1 MIRSSGGPVVWV
13 EPSRLQAGGQTKAP
27 GGVPTEDH
35 LAQVLAPLPAGP
47 TRWIVDDL
55 WAPSLFLQDVVE
67 LPKGT
72 EAREAFFQ
80 WRYTQGLGLEGPQ
93 AVQALAIGSAWL
105 LVGIP
110 QSLVEPWTQVAA
122 KLARPIFAMV
132 PRWLWLYNRLAPS
145 QETPGMLLSLAPAE
159 SGTFTGSLV
168 AWGGTLSLIRQWHE
182 PADANTWMQERVLP
196 TLAYLQREG
205 SMPHGLWIWGSSTW
219 PSGPVPH
226 HILPPEIPAQ
236 EAF

>member
-1 MIRSSGGPVVWV
+1 MIKPSGSPVVWM
-13 EPSRLQAGGQTKAP
+13 EPQRLQAGNQVKNP
-27 GGVPTEDH
+27 GGIPSPDD
-35 LAQVLAPLPAGP
+35 LAQVLAALPAGP
-47 TRWIVDDL
+47 TRWIIDDSFSP
-55 WAPSLFLQDVVE
+55 ALFLQDVVE

-93 AVQALAIGSAWL
+93 SVQSLPIGSAWL

-110 QSLVEPWTQVAA
+110 QALVEPWTQVAV
-122 KLARPIFAMV
+122 KLSRPILAMV

-145 QETPGMLLSLAPAE
+145 MEAPGMLLSLAPA
-159 SGTFTGSLV
+159 GDKTFTGSLV
-168 AWGGTLSLIRQWHE
+168 AWGSNLNLIRQWHE
-182 PADANTWMQERVLP
+182 AADADTWMQERVLP

-205 SMPHGLWIWGSSTW
+205 TTPQGLWVWGSSTW
-219 PSGPVPH
+219 PSGSLPI